1 MKSVLVIFL
10 KGVIYHG
17 FKSIFFLCGRL
28 RVKTHV
34 DLDMQPKFG
43 IRKWEIASLSR
54 VQSKMNY
61 NKSYIIA

>member
-1 MKSVLVIFL
+1 MVLKAYFSSVGGLEL
-10 KGVIYHG
+10 
-17 FKSIFFLCGRL
+17 
-28 RVKTHV
+28 KTHV

>member
-1 MKSVLVIFL
+1 MLNKYLCSSDGLEL
-10 KGVIYHG
+10 KN
-17 FKSIFFLCGRL
+17 
-28 RVKTHV
+28 HV